1 MTIPVWTGGL
11 IASLFFAYLGALA
24 RRWWPLA
31 YLVCIFFA
39 AGTGLL
45 LGVGGSSFAGVWWFL
60 FVAYILGFPIFR
72 MVRDR
77 LELRRAKEHGRKT
90 EDSLMLELDRGDRAR
105 RDSW

>member
-11 IASLFFAYLGALA
+11 IASLFFAYLAVLA

-31 YLVCIFFA
+31 YMVCIFFA

-45 LGVGGSSFAGVWWFL
+45 FGLGGSSFAGVWWFL
-60 FVAYILGFPIFR
+60 FVVFVVGFPIFR

-77 LELRRAKEHGRKT
+77 LELRRAERECRRT
-90 EDSLMLELDRGDRAR
+90 EDALMLDLDRGDRAR

>member
-1 MTIPVWTGGL
+1 MIIPVWTGGV

-31 YLVCIFFA
+31 YMLCIFFA

-45 LGVGGSSFAGVWWFL
+45 LGVFGSSFANAWWFL
-60 FVAYILGFPIFR
+60 FVVYILGFPIFR

-77 LELRRAKEHGRKT
+77 LELRRAER
-90 EDSLMLELDRGDRAR
+90 ECRRMENALMLELDRGDRAR